1 MEEFLKTYWNDIV
14 ELITKIY
21 DYIKNW
27 LITNDEAAE

>member
-21 DYIKNW
+21 TYIRDW
-27 LITNDEAAE
+27 LIANDEAAE